1 MATDFRV
8 VALIS
13 AYNEGDIISQAI
25 QHLVENGVESY
36 LIDHHSSDDTVA
48 RASDWLGRGLLRI
61 ETFPE
66 ESGFPSELANVLN
79 WRAILKRKQQLA
91 QELGADWY
99 IHNDADEMRES
110 PFPGLTLKDAL
121 RWVYELGYNC
131 VDSEL
136 YNFWPTDDSWE
147 PGRTDPKEH
156 FQYFEPAAEY
166 DRLQRKSWRA
176 QPQEVNLVGSAG
188 HDVSFPGRRVFPIS
202 FLLRHYRIRS
212 QAHGLRKVFD
222 ERLARFDSQE
232 RAERWHVQYDGMVRE
247 QSFVR
252 LAEDLRRFD
261 LAAERLRL
269 LTTENGEARALRDR
283 VKALESMLQPKDATV
298 SPGGS
303 GS

>member
-1 MATDFRV
+1 MNAAFRV

-13 AYNEGDIISQAI
+13 AYNEGDIISQVI

-48 RASDWLGRGLLRI
+48 RASTWLGRGLLHI

-66 ESGFPSELANVLN
+66 ESGFPAELTDVLN
-79 WRAILKRKQQLA
+79 WRAILRRKQQLA

-110 PFPGLTLKDAL
+110 PFPGLILRDAL
-121 RWVYELGYNC
+121 AWVCELGYNC

-136 YNFWPTDDSWE
+136 YNFWPTDDAWE
-147 PGRTDPKEH
+147 PGKADPKKH
-156 FQYFEPAAEY
+156 FEYFEPAAEY

-176 QPQEVNLVGSAG
+176 QSQEVDLVGSAG
-188 HDVSFPGRRVFPIS
+188 HDVSFSGRRVFPIS

-212 QAHGLRKVFD
+212 QAHGVRKIFD
-222 ERLARFDSQE
+222 ERLNRFDRQE
-232 RAERWHVQYDGMVRE
+232 RAERWHIQYDGMDRE
-247 QSFVR
+247 QSFIR
-252 LAEDLRRFD
+252 SKESLRHFD

-269 LTTENGEARALRDR
+269 LTSENEAARALRER
-283 VKALESMLQPKDATV
+283 VMALESILQAKDTAV

>member
-1 MATDFRV
+1 MNTAFRV

-13 AYNEGDIISQAI
+13 AYNEGDIISQVI

-48 RASDWLGRGLLRI
+48 RASTWLGRGLLRI
-61 ETFPE
+61 EEFPE
-66 ESGFPSELANVLN
+66 ESGFPAEFTNILN

-110 PFPGLTLKDAL
+110 PFPGLTLKEAL
-121 RWVYELGYNC
+121 RWVCERGYNC

-136 YNFWPTDDSWE
+136 YNFWPTDDTWE
-147 PGRTDPKEH
+147 PGKTDPKTH

-176 QPQEVNLVGSAG
+176 QPQEVDLVASAG
-188 HDVSFPGRRVFPIS
+188 HDVSFPGRRVFPIP

-222 ERLARFDSQE
+222 ERINRFDAKE
-232 RAERWHVQYDGMVRE
+232 RAERWHVQYDGMDRE
-247 QSFVR
+247 QSFIR
-252 LAEDLRRFD
+252 SKTSLLRFD
-261 LAAERLRL
+261 LAAEQLRL
-269 LTTENGEARALRDR
+269 LTAENEMARTLRAR
-283 VKALESMLQPKDATV
+283 VKALEDILPPKDASV
-298 SPGGS
+298 SS
-303 GS
+303 GSSSS